1 MKKSIYLLFF
11 LVLIILYIFI
21 PIIAINNVYSNIVP
35 WYIIWVVFNHSVFG
49 GIVGRCI
56 FKWIDKNIK

>member
-1 MKKSIYLLFF
+1 MKKIIFLLLF

-21 PIIAINNVYSNIVP
+21 PIIAIWNVYSNTAPWFIV
-35 WYIIWVVFNHSVFG
+35 WLTFSHAILGNVIGQY
-49 GIVGRCI
+49 I